1 VKPISTPGADATELA
16 SGAHST
22 AFVSG
27 DDGTRLASATPVAC
41 LTPPGRGAIAVLA
54 IRGARAWEAVRELF
68 RTHSTNSK
76 KLPTNPELG
85 RIWLG
90 RIGEKD
96 SATAAD
102 EVVVTA
108 VQTDPV
114 PWVEVHCHGGV
125 EVVRWLMEI
134 LEKQGCQLLSWPD
147 LERVTSKNPWKTAAS
162 LEMAHATTVR
172 TAAILLDQCHG
183 AFEGALSEI
192 QSALS
197 KNNADETIR
206 LLESLARYADLGRH
220 LTTPWKVAV
229 IGPPNVGKSSL
240 VNALA
245 GYQRSVVAPT
255 PGTTRDLVTTSI
267 AVDGW
272 SVELIDTAGLR
283 DETED
288 LEGQGISLARRAAEE
303 ADLCLWILDASGP
316 AEWPED
322 SLRENKKL
330 RFVVNKRDLPTVWD
344 SPEFGVLLVSART
357 GAGLAELVEALAK
370 WLVPDPPA
378 AGAAVPFTPALAGQ
392 IEEALTDIRAGR
404 IEKTKQRFT
413 ALANQAR

>member
-1 VKPISTPGADATELA
+1 MNSNAPGADATGLA
-16 SGAHST
+16 SQT
-22 AFVSG
+22 
-27 DDGTRLASATPVAC
+27 LAAC
-41 LTPPGRGAIAVLA
+41 LTPPGRGAIAALA

-108 VQTDPV
+108 VQIDPV

-134 LEKQGCQLLSWPD
+134 LEKQGCQPCSWSD
-147 LERVTSKNPWKTAAS
+147 FERAKSSNPWKTAAS
-162 LEMAHATTVR
+162 LEMSQATTVR
-172 TAAILLDQCHG
+172 TAAILLDQYHG
-183 AFEGALSEI
+183 AFESVLSEI
-192 QSALS
+192 QASLS
-197 KNNADETIR
+197 KDDLNEAIR
-206 LLESLARYADLGRH
+206 LLQSLARHADVGRH
-220 LTTPWKVAV
+220 LTTSWKVAV

-245 GYQRSVVAPT
+245 GFQRSVVAPT
-255 PGTTRDLVTTSI
+255 PGTTRDLVTTPI

-272 SVELIDTAGLR
+272 PVELIDTAGLR
-283 DETED
+283 DETET

-303 ADLCLWILDASGP
+303 ADLYLWILDASVP
-316 AEWPED
+316 PIWPED

-330 RFVVNKRDLPTVWD
+330 RFVVNKTDLPAALD
-344 SPEFGVLLVSART
+344 IRESAVLLISART
-357 GAGLAELVEALAK
+357 GAGLSELVEALAK
-370 WLVPDPPA
+370 WLVPDLPA
-378 AGAAVPFTPALAGQ
+378 PGAAVPFTPALASQ
-392 IEEALTDIRAGR
+392 IEEALTDVRAGR
-404 IEKTKQRFT
+404 IEETKQRLT
-413 ALANQAR
+413 ALANHAR

>member
-1 VKPISTPGADATELA
+1 VNPVSSPGADATRLA
-16 SGAHST
+16 SGNDAAELESP
-22 AFVSG
+22 
-27 DDGTRLASATPVAC
+27 SATLVAC

-68 RTHSTNSK
+68 RIHSTNSK
-76 KLPTNPELG
+76 KLPTNPEMGRIYLG
-85 RIWLG
+85 RM
-90 RIGEKD
+90 GEKD
-96 SATAAD
+96 SPTTAD
-102 EVVVTA
+102 EVVVTV
-108 VQTDPV
+108 VQADPV

-134 LEKQGCQLLSWPD
+134 LEKQGCQPCSWSD
-147 LERVTSKNPWKTAAS
+147 FERVTSKNPWKTAAS
-162 LEMAHATTVR
+162 LEMAQATTIR
-172 TAAILLDQCHG
+172 TAAILLDQHHG
-183 AFEGALSEI
+183 AFERASSEI

-197 KNNADETIR
+197 KNNTDETIR
-206 LLESLARYADLGRH
+206 LLESLARYADVGRH

-272 SVELIDTAGLR
+272 PVELIDTAGLR
-283 DETED
+283 DESEI
-288 LEGQGISLARRAAEE
+288 LERQGISLARRAAIE
-303 ADLCLWILDASGP
+303 ADLCLWILDASEP
-316 AEWPED
+316 AVWPED

-330 RFVVNKRDLPTVWD
+330 RFVVNKTDLPPVWD
-344 SPEFGVLLVSART
+344 SRESGVLLVSART
-357 GAGLAELVEALAK
+357 GAGLSELVEALAK

-378 AGAAVPFTPALAGQ
+378 TGAAVPFAPALACQ
-392 IEEALTDIRAGR
+392 IEEALTDVRAGR
-404 IEKTKQRFT
+404 IEKTKQSLT

>member
-1 VKPISTPGADATELA
+1 VNPVSSPGADATRLA
-16 SGAHST
+16 SGSDAAELES
-22 AFVSG
+22 
-27 DDGTRLASATPVAC
+27 LSATFVAC

-54 IRGARAWEAVRELF
+54 IRGPRAWEAVRELF

-76 KLPTNPELG
+76 KLPANPELS

-134 LEKQGCQLLSWPD
+134 LEGQGCQSCSWAD
-147 LERVTSKNPWKTAAS
+147 LERVTSSNPWKTAAS

-172 TAAILLDQCHG
+172 TAAILLDQFHG
-183 AFEGALSEI
+183 AFERALSDI
-192 QSALS
+192 QFSLS
-197 KNNADETIR
+197 KNDADETTR
-206 LLESLARYADLGRH
+206 LLESLARYANVGRH
-220 LTTPWKVAV
+220 LTAPWKVAV

-272 SVELIDTAGLR
+272 PVELIDTAGLR
-283 DETED
+283 DETQI
-288 LEGQGISLARRAAEE
+288 LEGQGIILARRAAEE
-303 ADLCLWILDASGP
+303 ADVCLWILDASEP
-316 AEWPED
+316 AVWPED
-322 SLRENKKL
+322 SLRK
-330 RFVVNKRDLPTVWD
+330 NKRLRLVINKTDLPAVWD
-344 SPEFGVLLVSART
+344 FQGSGVLLVSART
-357 GAGLAELVEALAK
+357 GAGLSELVEALAK

-378 AGAAVPFTPALAGQ
+378 AGVAVPFTPDLAYQ
-392 IEEALTDIRAGR
+392 TEEALVDVRAGR
-404 IEKTKQRFT
+404 IEETKQKLA

>member
-1 VKPISTPGADATELA
+1 VNPVSSPGADATRLA
-16 SGAHST
+16 SGAQAT

-27 DDGTRLASATPVAC
+27 DDGTGLASATLVAC

-54 IRGARAWEAVRELF
+54 IRGVRAWEVVRELF
-68 RTHSTNSK
+68 HTHSTNSK
-76 KLPTNPELG
+76 KLPADPELG

-90 RIGEKD
+90 RMGEKD

-108 VQTDPV
+108 VQIDPV

-134 LEKQGCQLLSWPD
+134 LEKQGCQPCSWSD
-147 LERVTSKNPWKTAAS
+147 FERATSRIPWKTAAS
-162 LEMAHATTVR
+162 LEMANTATVR
-172 TAAILLDQCHG
+172 IAAILLDQYHG
-183 AFEGALSEI
+183 AFEKALSDI
-192 QSALS
+192 QFSLS
-197 KNNADETIR
+197 KNDADETIR
-206 LLESLARYADLGRH
+206 LLESLARYADVGRH

-255 PGTTRDLVTTSI
+255 PGTTRDLVTTAI

-272 SVELIDTAGLR
+272 PVELIDTAGLR
-283 DETED
+283 DETGT
-288 LEGQGISLARRAAEE
+288 LEGQGIDLANRAAAE

-330 RFVVNKRDLPTVWD
+330 RFVVNKTDLPAVWD
-344 SPEFGVLLVSART
+344 SRESGVLLVSART
-357 GAGLAELVEALAK
+357 GAGLSELVEALAK

-378 AGAAVPFTPALAGQ
+378 TGAAVPFTPALACQ

-404 IEKTKQRFT
+404 IEKTQQRFT